1 MFENPNKYQAR
12 NFTTNV
18 PKILDLKSSYEQI
31 FSENWRWVP
40 LIEMAMESVR
50 INGVS
55 VLSGL
60 HLEKLQELRTRK
72 TVRNGEVSLLSTGV
86 RKAGFDSTRN
96 STLTQSTSSL
106 ARAFP

>member
-1 MFENPNKYQAR
+1 MEA
-12 NFTTNV
+12 TNSTGL
-18 PKILDLKSSYEQI
+18 KKRLSTKLKSLKSNPINTDTE
-31 FSENWRWVP
+31 R
-40 LIEMAMESVR
+40 AMESVR

-60 HLEKLQELRTRK
+60 HLEKLQELGTRK

-86 RKAGFDSTRN
+86 RKAGLDSTRK

>member
-1 MFENPNKYQAR
+1 
-12 NFTTNV
+12 
-18 PKILDLKSSYEQI
+18 
-31 FSENWRWVP
+31 
-40 LIEMAMESVR
+40 MAMESVR

-60 HLEKLQELRTRK
+60 HLEKLQELGTRK

-106 ARAFP
+106 ARAFPQEESPKKKERKTEESPRKKALWNEVVL